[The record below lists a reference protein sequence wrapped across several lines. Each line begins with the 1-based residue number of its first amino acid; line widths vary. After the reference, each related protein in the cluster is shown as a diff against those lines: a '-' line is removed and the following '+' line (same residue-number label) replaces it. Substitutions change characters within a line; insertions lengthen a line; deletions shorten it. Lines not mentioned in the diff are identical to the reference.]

1 MSSRHHAGSLVFEKL
16 HQIVGGTSSLT
27 DCLLVLL
34 SDGQRSSKSESHFAF
49 ELNSCLPVHS
59 LFIHYSKQVLTTHQ
73 TTSPLDNLCT
83 IQLDQSVLLYH
94 TATSKG

>member
-49 ELNSCLPVHS
+49 ELNSVCLCIPY
-59 LFIHYSKQVLTTHQ
+59 LYTKQVLTTHQ